1 MKLFVPSLETPPL
14 VDQLAVV
21 KSGFCCKVQSVEGY
35 GHKTFT
41 LLPECVMVN
50 VGARAVPRPQHIRS
64 SARLNISAKRL
75 DTHPRFLKSAIRKP

>member
-1 MKLFVPSLETPPL
+1 MVMKLFVPSLETPPL

-50 VGARAVPRPQHIRS
+50 VGAPADGTTEIR
-64 SARLNISAKRL
+64 LQ
-75 DTHPRFLKSAIRKP
+75 KPPVKE